1 MNEELND
8 VITSFE
14 DEEVTQTEVDLQTDE
29 ESEQTSSEINAE
41 SEPETETNTEDR
53 PKGGNKLQERLDK
66 LTAERYAEK
75 RRADELA
82 AKLAQLEQ
90 AKQSEPASDI
100 QPPELP
106 DDIFDVDSMRKYHA
120 DMLTYSRKIAAQ
132 EAKHTLGAS
141 ANEQKAQQE
150 QIEQQKLV
158 QSFAKR
164 TLDSGFSIEQIEQAG
179 TALVNAGLSKDLQLM
194 LLEDEAGPQITMYLA
209 KNPDDAFELL
219 TMPTHKAAVAIATKI
234 KAKAISTKAK
244 ATKAPDPIPE
254 TRGAAVRDDDETEK
268 FFKNAK
274 FI

>member
-1 MNEELND
+1 MNDELND

-14 DEEVTQTEVDLQTDE
+14 DEEVTQAEVDLQTDE
-29 ESEQTSSEINAE
+29 ESEEASSEINAE

-82 AKLAQLEQ
+82 AKLAELERS
-90 AKQSEPASDI
+90 KPEPVSDI

-106 DDIFDVDSMRKYHA
+106 EDIFDVDAMRKYHA

-132 EAKHTLGAS
+132 EAKQTLGAS
-141 ANEQKAQQE
+141 ASEQKAQQE

-158 QSFAKR
+158 QTFAKR

-179 TALVNAGLSKDLQLM
+179 TALVNAGLSKELQLM

-219 TMPTHKAAVAIATKI
+219 SMPTHKAAVAIATKI
-234 KAKAISTKAK
+234 KAKAVTTKAK

-254 TRGAAVRDDDETEK
+254 SRGVSVRDTDEFSRK
-268 FFKNAK
+268 YKDAK